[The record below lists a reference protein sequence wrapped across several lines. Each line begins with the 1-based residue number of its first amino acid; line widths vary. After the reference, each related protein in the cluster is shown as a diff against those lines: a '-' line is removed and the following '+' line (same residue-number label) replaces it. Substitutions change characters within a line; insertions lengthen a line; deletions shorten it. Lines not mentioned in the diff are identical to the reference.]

1 MDPNQWR
8 EINTSVTDEEGY
20 VNLRYR
26 NKNLR
31 RCRIMYANFVGAL
44 SQDLIVNHKNSIG
57 NDDSPENLELIT
69 QSGNNTHRFLSKPA
83 VIGNCILNWEIVDQ
97 IRAEKLAGATHKA
110 LALKFDISK
119 GHISEIVNHRIWIK
133 NKEYRL
139 LKVHLHMGWH

>member
-1 MDPNQWR
+1 MEQLESGRSGKLMATNDPFIYDFLLDPNYIVHRDGKIFTRVAETGKVFVDPNQWR

-57 NDDSPENLELIT
+57 NDD
-69 QSGNNTHRFLSKPA
+69 
-83 VIGNCILNWEIVDQ
+83 
-97 IRAEKLAGATHKA
+97 
-110 LALKFDISK
+110 
-119 GHISEIVNHRIWIK
+119 
-133 NKEYRL
+133 
-139 LKVHLHMGWH
+139 